1 MMCQRSEQ
9 VTECELAVSLTSE
22 FEQFKKA
29 FNIMRFVNGPPFIK
43 LKYDNL
49 A

>member
-22 FEQFKKA
+22 FEQLKKSIQYHEVCKWTTIYQ
-29 FNIMRFVNGPPFIK
+29 NEM
-43 LKYDNL
+43 
-49 A
+49 